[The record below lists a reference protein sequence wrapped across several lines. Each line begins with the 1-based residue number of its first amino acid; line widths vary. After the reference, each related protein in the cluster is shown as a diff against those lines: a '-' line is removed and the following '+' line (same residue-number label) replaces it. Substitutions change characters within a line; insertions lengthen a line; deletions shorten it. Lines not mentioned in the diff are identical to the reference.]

1 MIRLIF
7 FVVLTGF
14 IGVVNAARLGS
25 LTVESALGEPLEA
38 RISVFDVGDS
48 RASDLTVS
56 LGSPAQYAKS
66 GLIYN
71 DLVSNITLEYIR
83 DQSGDFISLMTKEA
97 VNEIVIDL
105 LVELSVQ
112 SERVSRTFVAFID
125 PPLLLEER
133 RLTGNMDGQNVAA
146 IQEVSEGIVEQEQ
159 TTNVE
164 GNRASEVVIEEQPS
178 VRAQKESVDTG
189 VTPVTNQSPRGESR
203 IFVDVRSGDT
213 LSKIAQRNRVAGY
226 SLEQMLVGLFR
237 KNRAAFDNDN
247 MNRLRAGSRIQIP
260 VSEELARISKSES
273 SSEVKIHAADWQAFK
288 SRMAGGENRNLGRSD
303 LPGSRSDGG
312 SIKQAPRVIEPS
324 DNAKPSHVVRLSD
337 GLDSDAAL
345 QEQLIATQQALEEQ
359 KNRAIE
365 LERIVAD
372 LRALSETKKTTS
384 AGIRVESDQIK
395 RADRPVQQ
403 GEAELRWQEKLIG
416 AILGQPLYLLIPVVL
431 ILILGLLVSRRL
443 REMDDDEEA
452 VVTHVAN
459 EKIDTTS
466 FSDAPTQ
473 SSDFE
478 GKSSGEDFQDPVE
491 DADIFLAYG
500 RFSQAENILTQALVA
515 EPRRLDL
522 LLKLAEVYSRK
533 GELSGFED
541 IAKIVADITRESG
554 AYWERLLALGYLI
567 NPDDV
572 RYSEGKFARN
582 TRTAERVDLSKIDLN
597 LGQEPDTS
605 QSRPTNE

>member
-38 RISVFDVGDS
+38 RISVFDVSDS
-48 RASDLTVS
+48 GASDLTVS

-164 GNRASEVVIEEQPS
+164 GNRASDVFVEEQPS
-178 VRAQKESVDTG
+178 VRAQKESVDAD
-189 VTPVTNQSPRGESR
+189 VTPVTNQSSLGESR

-273 SSEVKIHAADWQAFK
+273 SSEVKIHAADWRAFK

-403 GEAELRWQEKLIG
+403 GETELRWQEKLIG
-416 AILGQPLYLLIPVVL
+416 AILGQPLYLVIPVFL

-452 VVTHVAN
+452 VATYVAN

-466 FSDAPTQ
+466 FSDAPMQ
-473 SSDFE
+473 SSDSE

-582 TRTAERVDLSKIDLN
+582 TRTAEPVDLSKIDLN
-597 LGQEPDTS
+597 LGQEPDTR

>member
-38 RISVFDVGDS
+38 RISVFDVSDS
-48 RASDLTVS
+48 GTSDLTVS

-146 IQEVSEGIVEQEQ
+146 IQEVSEGIVEQAQ

-164 GNRASEVVIEEQPS
+164 GNRASDVVVEEQLSARTQKDS
-178 VRAQKESVDTG
+178 VGAD
-189 VTPVTNQSPRGESR
+189 VTPVANQSPPGESR

-312 SIKQAPRVIEPS
+312 SITQAPRVIDPS

-337 GLDSDAAL
+337 GLDSDTAL

-403 GEAELRWQEKLIG
+403 GETELRWQEKLIG
-416 AILGQPLYLLIPVVL
+416 AILGQPLYLVIPVFL

-452 VVTHVAN
+452 VATYVAN

-466 FSDAPTQ
+466 FSDAPMQ
-473 SSDFE
+473 SSDSE

-533 GELSGFED
+533 GELSAFED

-567 NPDDV
+567 NPDDL

-582 TRTAERVDLSKIDLN
+582 TRTAEPVDLSKIDLN
-597 LGQEPDTS
+597 LGQGPDTR

>member
-38 RISVFDVGDS
+38 RISVFDVSDS
-48 RASDLTVS
+48 GASDLTVS

-71 DLVSNITLEYIR
+71 DLVSNIILEYIR

-164 GNRASEVVIEEQPS
+164 VNRASDVFVEEQPS
-178 VRAQKESVDTG
+178 VRAQKESVDTD
-189 VTPVTNQSPRGESR
+189 VTPVTNQSSRGESR

-226 SLEQMLVGLFR
+226 SLEQMLVALFR

-384 AGIRVESDQIK
+384 AGVRVESDQIK

-403 GEAELRWQEKLIG
+403 GETELRWQEKLIG
-416 AILGQPLYLLIPVVL
+416 AILGQPLYLVIPVFL

-452 VVTHVAN
+452 VATYVAN

-466 FSDAPTQ
+466 FSDAPMQ
-473 SSDFE
+473 SSDSE

-582 TRTAERVDLSKIDLN
+582 TRTAEPVDLSKIDLN
-597 LGQEPDTS
+597 LGQEPDTR

>member
-14 IGVVNAARLGS
+14 IGVVNAARLGN

-38 RISVFDVGDS
+38 RISVFDVSDS
-48 RASDLTVS
+48 GASDLTVS

-164 GNRASEVVIEEQPS
+164 GNRASDVFVEEQPS
-178 VRAQKESVDTG
+178 VRAQKESVDTD
-189 VTPVTNQSPRGESR
+189 VTPVTNQSSRGESR

-237 KNRAAFDNDN
+237 KNRVAFDNDN

-273 SSEVKIHAADWQAFK
+273 SSEVKIHAADWRAFK

-395 RADRPVQQ
+395 RADRSVQQ
-403 GEAELRWQEKLIG
+403 GETELRWQEKLIG
-416 AILGQPLYLLIPVVL
+416 AILGQPLYLVIPVFL

-452 VVTHVAN
+452 VATYVAN

-466 FSDAPTQ
+466 FSDAPMQ
-473 SSDFE
+473 SSDSE

-582 TRTAERVDLSKIDLN
+582 TRTAEPVDLSKIDLN
-597 LGQEPDTS
+597 LGQEPDTR

>member
-71 DLVSNITLEYIR
+71 DLVSNIILEYIR

-112 SERVSRTFVAFID
+112 SEQVSRTFVAFID

-164 GNRASEVVIEEQPS
+164 VNRTSDVVVEKQLS
-178 VRAQKESVDTG
+178 ARSQKDSVDAD
-189 VTPVTNQSPRGESR
+189 VTPVANQSPPGESR

-312 SIKQAPRVIEPS
+312 SITQAPRVIEPS

-403 GEAELRWQEKLIG
+403 GETELRWQEKLIG
-416 AILGQPLYLLIPVVL
+416 AILGQPLYLVIPVFL

-443 REMDDDEEA
+443 REMDDGEEA
-452 VVTHVAN
+452 VATYVAN

-466 FSDAPTQ
+466 FSDAPMQ
-473 SSDFE
+473 SSDSE

-582 TRTAERVDLSKIDLN
+582 TRTAEPVDLSKIDLN
-597 LGQEPDTS
+597 LGQEPDTR

>member
-25 LTVESALGEPLEA
+25 LTVESALGEPLKA
-38 RISVFDVGDS
+38 RISVFDVSDS
-48 RASDLTVS
+48 GASDLTVS

-133 RLTGNMDGQNVAA
+133 RLTGNMDEQNVAA

-164 GNRASEVVIEEQPS
+164 VNRASDVFVEEQPS
-178 VRAQKESVDTG
+178 VRAQKESVDTD
-189 VTPVTNQSPRGESR
+189 VTPVTNQSSRGESR

-288 SRMAGGENRNLGRSD
+288 SRMAGGEKKNLGRSD

-312 SIKQAPRVIEPS
+312 SIKQAPRLIEPS

-403 GEAELRWQEKLIG
+403 GETELRWQEKLIG
-416 AILGQPLYLLIPVVL
+416 AILGQPLYLVIPVFL

-443 REMDDDEEA
+443 REMDDDEETVA
-452 VVTHVAN
+452 TYVAN

-466 FSDAPTQ
+466 FSDAPMQ
-473 SSDFE
+473 SSDSE

-582 TRTAERVDLSKIDLN
+582 TRTAEPVDLSKIDLN
-597 LGQEPDTS
+597 LGQEPDTR

>member
-38 RISVFDVGDS
+38 RISVFDVSDS
-48 RASDLTVS
+48 GASDLTVS

-164 GNRASEVVIEEQPS
+164 GNRASDVFVEEQPS
-178 VRAQKESVDTG
+178 VRAQKESVDAD
-189 VTPVTNQSPRGESR
+189 VTPVTNQPSLGESR

-273 SSEVKIHAADWQAFK
+273 SSEVKIHAADWRAFK

-337 GLDSDAAL
+337 DLDSDAAL

-395 RADRPVQQ
+395 RADRSVQQ
-403 GEAELRWQEKLIG
+403 GETELRWQEKLIG
-416 AILGQPLYLLIPVVL
+416 AILGQPLYLVIPVFL

-443 REMDDDEEA
+443 REMDDDEETVA
-452 VVTHVAN
+452 TYVAN

-466 FSDAPTQ
+466 FSDAPMQ
-473 SSDFE
+473 SSDSE

-582 TRTAERVDLSKIDLN
+582 TRTAEPVDLSKIDLN
-597 LGQEPDTS
+597 LGQEPDTR

>member
-14 IGVVNAARLGS
+14 IGVVNAARLGN

-38 RISVFDVGDS
+38 RISVFDVSDS
-48 RASDLTVS
+48 GASDLTVS
-56 LGSPAQYAKS
+56 LGSPSQYAKS

-71 DLVSNITLEYIR
+71 DLVSNITLDYIR

-159 TTNVE
+159 KTNVE
-164 GNRASEVVIEEQPS
+164 GNRASDVFVEERSS
-178 VRAQKESVDTG
+178 VRAQKESVHTD
-189 VTPVTNQSPRGESR
+189 VTPVTNQSSRGESR

-403 GEAELRWQEKLIG
+403 GETELRWQEKLIG
-416 AILGQPLYLLIPVVL
+416 AILGQPLYLVIPVFL

-443 REMDDDEEA
+443 REMDDDEETVA
-452 VVTHVAN
+452 TYVAN

-466 FSDAPTQ
+466 FSDAPMQ
-473 SSDFE
+473 SSDSE

-582 TRTAERVDLSKIDLN
+582 TRTAEPVDLSKIDLN
-597 LGQEPDTS
+597 LGQEPDTR

>member
-38 RISVFDVGDS
+38 RISVFDVSDS
-48 RASDLTVS
+48 GASDVTVS

-71 DLVSNITLEYIR
+71 DLVSKITLRYVR

-105 LVELSVQ
+105 LVELSVR

-133 RLTGNMDGQNVAA
+133 RLTGNMDGQNVTSIQAA
-146 IQEVSEGIVEQEQ
+146 SEGIVEQAQ

-164 GNRASEVVIEEQPS
+164 GNRASDVVVEEQPS
-178 VRAQKESVDTG
+178 VRAQKESVDAD
-189 VTPVTNQSPRGESR
+189 VTPVTNQSSLGESR

-312 SIKQAPRVIEPS
+312 SITQAPRVIDPS

-416 AILGQPLYLLIPVVL
+416 AILGQPLYLVIPVVF

-452 VVTHVAN
+452 VATYVAN

-466 FSDAPTQ
+466 FSDAPMQ
-473 SSDFE
+473 SSDSE

-582 TRTAERVDLSKIDLN
+582 TRTAEPVDLSKIDLN
-597 LGQEPDTS
+597 LGQEPDTR

>member
-38 RISVFDVGDS
+38 RISVFDVSDS
-48 RASDLTVS
+48 GASDLTVS
-56 LGSPAQYAKS
+56 LGSPSQYAKS

-71 DLVSNITLEYIR
+71 DLVSNITLDYIR

-164 GNRASEVVIEEQPS
+164 GNRASDVFVEEQPS
-178 VRAQKESVDTG
+178 VRAQKESVDTD
-189 VTPVTNQSPRGESR
+189 VTPVTNQSSRGEPR

-247 MNRLRAGSRIQIP
+247 MNRLRAGSRMQIP
-260 VSEELARISKSES
+260 VSEELARISESES
-273 SSEVKIHAADWQAFK
+273 SSEVKIHAADWRAFK
-288 SRMAGGENRNLGRSD
+288 ARMAGGEKKNLGRSD

-312 SIKQAPRVIEPS
+312 SITQEPRVIEPS

-337 GLDSDAAL
+337 GLDPDAAL

-416 AILGQPLYLLIPVVL
+416 AILGQPLYLVIPVFL

-443 REMDDDEEA
+443 REMDDDEETVA
-452 VVTHVAN
+452 TYVAN

-466 FSDAPTQ
+466 FSDAPMQ
-473 SSDFE
+473 SSDSE

-582 TRTAERVDLSKIDLN
+582 TRTAEPVDLSKIDLN

>member
-38 RISVFDVGDS
+38 RISVFDVSDS
-48 RASDLTVS
+48 GASDLTVS

-164 GNRASEVVIEEQPS
+164 VNRASDVFVEEQPS
-178 VRAQKESVDTG
+178 VRAQKESVDAD
-189 VTPVTNQSPRGESR
+189 VTPFTNQSSLGESR

-312 SIKQAPRVIEPS
+312 SIKQAPRLIEPS

-337 GLDSDAAL
+337 DLDSDAAL

-395 RADRPVQQ
+395 RADRSVQQ
-403 GEAELRWQEKLIG
+403 GETELRWQEKLIG
-416 AILGQPLYLLIPVVL
+416 AILGQPLYLVIPVFL

-452 VVTHVAN
+452 VAIYVAN

-466 FSDAPTQ
+466 FSDAPMQ
-473 SSDFE
+473 SSDSE

-582 TRTAERVDLSKIDLN
+582 TRTAEPVDLSKIDLN
-597 LGQEPDTS
+597 LGQEPDTR

>member
-38 RISVFDVGDS
+38 RISVFDVSDS
-48 RASDLTVS
+48 GASDLTVS

-164 GNRASEVVIEEQPS
+164 GNRASDVFVEEQPS
-178 VRAQKESVDTG
+178 VRAQKESVDTD
-189 VTPVTNQSPRGESR
+189 VTPVTNQSSRGESR

-273 SSEVKIHAADWQAFK
+273 SSEVKIHAADWRAFK

-395 RADRPVQQ
+395 RADRSVQQ
-403 GEAELRWQEKLIG
+403 GETELRWQEKLIG
-416 AILGQPLYLLIPVVL
+416 AILGQPLYLVIPVFL

-443 REMDDDEEA
+443 REMDDDEETVA
-452 VVTHVAN
+452 TYVAN

-466 FSDAPTQ
+466 FSDAPMQ
-473 SSDFE
+473 SSDSE

-582 TRTAERVDLSKIDLN
+582 TRTAEPVDLSKIDLN
-597 LGQEPDTS
+597 LGQEPDTR

>member
-38 RISVFDVGDS
+38 RISVFDVSDS
-48 RASDLTVS
+48 GASDLTVS

-146 IQEVSEGIVEQEQ
+146 IQEVSEGIVEQAQ

-164 GNRASEVVIEEQPS
+164 GNRASDVFVEEQPS
-178 VRAQKESVDTG
+178 VRAQKESVDTD
-189 VTPVTNQSPRGESR
+189 VTQFTNQSSRGESR

-213 LSKIAQRNRVAGY
+213 LSKIAQRERVAGY

-337 GLDSDAAL
+337 DLDSDAAL

-384 AGIRVESDQIK
+384 AGVRVESDQIK

-403 GEAELRWQEKLIG
+403 GETELRWQEKLIG
-416 AILGQPLYLLIPVVL
+416 AILGQPLYLVIPVFL

-443 REMDDDEEA
+443 REMNDDEETVA
-452 VVTHVAN
+452 TYVAN

-466 FSDAPTQ
+466 FSDAPMQ
-473 SSDFE
+473 SSDSE

-582 TRTAERVDLSKIDLN
+582 TRTAEPVDLSKIDLN
-597 LGQEPDTS
+597 LGQEPDTR

>member
-38 RISVFDVGDS
+38 RISVFDVSDS
-48 RASDLTVS
+48 GASDLTVS

-164 GNRASEVVIEEQPS
+164 GNRASDVFVEEQPS
-178 VRAQKESVDTG
+178 VRAQKESVDTD
-189 VTPVTNQSPRGESR
+189 VTPVTNQSSRGESR

-288 SRMAGGENRNLGRSD
+288 SRMAGGEKKNLGRSD

-312 SIKQAPRVIEPS
+312 SITQAPRVIEPS

-384 AGIRVESDQIK
+384 VGIRVESDQIK

-416 AILGQPLYLLIPVVL
+416 AILGQPLYLVIPVVF

-452 VVTHVAN
+452 VATYVAN

-466 FSDAPTQ
+466 FSDAPIQ
-473 SSDFE
+473 SSDSE

-582 TRTAERVDLSKIDLN
+582 TRTAEPVDLSKIDLN
-597 LGQEPDTS
+597 LGQEPDTR

>member
-38 RISVFDVGDS
+38 RISVFDVSDS
-48 RASDLTVS
+48 GASDLTVS

-164 GNRASEVVIEEQPS
+164 GNRASDVFVEEQPS
-178 VRAQKESVDTG
+178 VRAQKESVDTD
-189 VTPVTNQSPRGESR
+189 VTPVTNQSSRGESR

-403 GEAELRWQEKLIG
+403 GETELRWQEKLIG
-416 AILGQPLYLLIPVVL
+416 AILGQPLYLVIPVFL

-443 REMDDDEEA
+443 REMDDDEETVA
-452 VVTHVAN
+452 TYVAN

-466 FSDAPTQ
+466 FSDAPMQ
-473 SSDFE
+473 SSDSE

-582 TRTAERVDLSKIDLN
+582 TRTAEPVDLSKIDLN
-597 LGQEPDTS
+597 LGQEPDTR

>member
-14 IGVVNAARLGS
+14 SGVVNAARLGS

-38 RISVFDVGDS
+38 RISVYDV
-48 RASDLTVS
+48 SDLGGSDVTVS

-71 DLVSNITLEYIR
+71 DLVSKITLKYVR

-105 LVELSVQ
+105 LVELSAR

-133 RLTGNMDGQNVAA
+133 RLSGNMDGQNVAP
-146 IQEVSEGIVEQEQ
+146 IQRGSEGVVEQEQ
-159 TTNVE
+159 TNNVE
-164 GNRASEVVIEEQPS
+164 GNRASDVVDEEQPS
-178 VRAQKESVDTG
+178 VRSRKDSVDAE
-189 VTPVTNQSPRGESR
+189 VTPVTNQSSRGESR

-213 LSKIAQRNRVAGY
+213 LSKIAQRERVAGY

-273 SSEVKIHAADWQAFK
+273 SSEVKIHAADWRAFK
-288 SRMAGGENRNLGRSD
+288 ARIAGSENRSLGQSD
-303 LPGSRSDGG
+303 LPESRSDGG
-312 SIKQAPRVIEPS
+312 SIRQAPRVIEPS

-403 GEAELRWQEKLIG
+403 GETELRWQEKLIG
-416 AILGQPLYLLIPVVL
+416 TILGQPLYLVIPVFL

-452 VVTHVAN
+452 ATYVAN

-466 FSDAPTQ
+466 FSDAPMQ
-473 SSDFE
+473 SSDSE

-582 TRTAERVDLSKIDLN
+582 TRTAEPVDLSKIDLN
-597 LGQEPDTS
+597 LGQEPDTR

>member
-14 IGVVNAARLGS
+14 SGVVNAARLGS

-38 RISVFDVGDS
+38 RISVFDVSDS
-48 RASDLTVS
+48 GASDVTVS

-71 DLVSNITLEYIR
+71 DLVSKITLRYVR

-97 VNEIVIDL
+97 VSEIVIDL
-105 LVELSVQ
+105 LVELSVR

-133 RLTGNMDGQNVAA
+133 RLAGNTVGQDVTSIQAA
-146 IQEVSEGIVEQEQ
+146 PEGIVEQEQ

-164 GNRASEVVIEEQPS
+164 GNRASDVVVEEQPS
-178 VRAQKESVDTG
+178 VRTQKESVDTD
-189 VTPVTNQSPRGESR
+189 VTPVTNQSSRDESR
-203 IFVDVRSGDT
+203 IFVDVRRGDT
-213 LSKIAQRNRVAGY
+213 LSKIAQRERVAGY

-273 SSEVKIHAADWQAFK
+273 YSEVKIHAADWRAFK
-288 SRMAGGENRNLGRSD
+288 ARMAGGEKKNLGRSD
-303 LPGSRSDGG
+303 LPGSRSGGG
-312 SIKQAPRVIEPS
+312 SITQAPRVIEPS

-384 AGIRVESDQIK
+384 AGLGVESDQIR

-403 GEAELRWQEKLIG
+403 GETELRWQEKLIG
-416 AILGQPLYLLIPVVL
+416 TILGQPLYLLIPVVL

-466 FSDAPTQ
+466 FSDAPMQ

-533 GELSGFED
+533 GEISGFED

-582 TRTAERVDLSKIDLN
+582 TRTGERVDLSKIDLN

>member
-38 RISVFDVGDS
+38 RISVFDVSDS
-48 RASDLTVS
+48 GASDLTVS

-164 GNRASEVVIEEQPS
+164 GNRASDVFVEEQPS
-178 VRAQKESVDTG
+178 VRAQKESVDAD
-189 VTPVTNQSPRGESR
+189 VTPVTNQPSLGESR

-403 GEAELRWQEKLIG
+403 GETELRWQEKLIG
-416 AILGQPLYLLIPVVL
+416 AILGQPLYLVIPVFL

-452 VVTHVAN
+452 VATYVAN

-466 FSDAPTQ
+466 FSDAPMQ
-473 SSDFE
+473 SSDSE

-582 TRTAERVDLSKIDLN
+582 TRTAEPVDLSKIDLN
-597 LGQEPDTS
+597 LGQEPDTR

>member
-38 RISVFDVGDS
+38 RISVFDVSDS
-48 RASDLTVS
+48 GASDVTVS

-71 DLVSNITLEYIR
+71 DLVSKITLRYVR

-105 LVELSVQ
+105 LVELSVR

-133 RLTGNMDGQNVAA
+133 RLTGNMDGQNVTSIQAA
-146 IQEVSEGIVEQEQ
+146 SEGIVEQAQ

-164 GNRASEVVIEEQPS
+164 GNRASDVVVEEQLSARTQKDS
-178 VRAQKESVDTG
+178 VGAD
-189 VTPVTNQSPRGESR
+189 VTPVANQSPPGESR

-273 SSEVKIHAADWQAFK
+273 SSEVKIHAADWRAFK

-312 SIKQAPRVIEPS
+312 SITQAPRVIDPS

-337 GLDSDAAL
+337 GLDSDTAL

-372 LRALSETKKTTS
+372 LRALSETKKTAST
-384 AGIRVESDQIK
+384 GLRVESDQIK

-403 GEAELRWQEKLIG
+403 GETELRWQEKLIG
-416 AILGQPLYLLIPVVL
+416 AILGQPLYLVIPVFL

-452 VVTHVAN
+452 VATYVAN

-473 SSDFE
+473 SSDSE
-478 GKSSGEDFQDPVE
+478 GKSSGKDFQDPVE

-582 TRTAERVDLSKIDLN
+582 TRTAEPVDLSKIDLN
-597 LGQEPDTS
+597 LGQEPDTR

>member
-25 LTVESALGEPLEA
+25 LTVQSALGEPLEA
-38 RISVFDVGDS
+38 RISVYDV
-48 RASDLTVS
+48 SDLGGSDVTVS

-71 DLVSNITLEYIR
+71 DLVSKITLRYVR

-105 LVELSVQ
+105 LVELSAR

-133 RLTGNMDGQNVAA
+133 RLTGSMNGQNVTSIQAA
-146 IQEVSEGIVEQEQ
+146 SEGIVEQEQ

-164 GNRASEVVIEEQPS
+164 GNRASDVVVEERSS
-178 VRAQKESVDTG
+178 VRAKKESVDSD
-189 VTPVTNQSPRGESR
+189 VTPVANQSSRGESR
-203 IFVDVRSGDT
+203 IFVEVRRGDT
-213 LSKIAQRNRVAGY
+213 LSKIAQRERVAGY

-273 SSEVKIHAADWQAFK
+273 SSEVKIHAADWRAFK
-288 SRMAGGENRNLGRSD
+288 ARMAGGENRNLGRSD

-337 GLDSDAAL
+337 GLDSDTAL

-384 AGIRVESDQIK
+384 AGLRVESDQVK

-403 GEAELRWQEKLIG
+403 GGAELRWQEKVIG
-416 AILGQPLYLLIPVVL
+416 TILGQPLYLLIPVVL
-431 ILILGLLVSRRL
+431 ILILGLFVSRRL
-443 REMDDDEEA
+443 RKMDDDDEA
-452 VVTHVAN
+452 VATYAAN
-459 EKIDTTS
+459 ETIDTTS
-466 FSDAPTQ
+466 FSDAPMQ
-473 SSDFE
+473 SSDAE

-572 RYSEGKFARN
+572 RYSEGKFAKN
-582 TRTAERVDLSKIDLN
+582 TRTTGPVDLSKIDLN

-605 QSRPTNE
+605 QSRPSNE

>member
-38 RISVFDVGDS
+38 RISVFDVSDS
-48 RASDLTVS
+48 GASDLTVS

-164 GNRASEVVIEEQPS
+164 GNRASDVFVEEQPS
-178 VRAQKESVDTG
+178 VQAQKESVDAD
-189 VTPVTNQSPRGESR
+189 VTPVTNQPSLGESR

-213 LSKIAQRNRVAGY
+213 LSKIAQRNRVSGY

-273 SSEVKIHAADWQAFK
+273 SSEVKIHAADWRAFK

-312 SIKQAPRVIEPS
+312 SIKQAPRVIDPS

-337 GLDSDAAL
+337 DLDSDAAL

-395 RADRPVQQ
+395 RADRSVQQ
-403 GEAELRWQEKLIG
+403 GETELRWQEKLIG
-416 AILGQPLYLLIPVVL
+416 AILGQPLYLVIPVFL

-443 REMDDDEEA
+443 REMDDDEETVA
-452 VVTHVAN
+452 TYVAN

-466 FSDAPTQ
+466 FSDAPMQ
-473 SSDFE
+473 SSDSE

-582 TRTAERVDLSKIDLN
+582 TRTAEPVDLSKIDLN
-597 LGQEPDTS
+597 LGQEPDTR

>member
-25 LTVESALGEPLEA
+25 LTVDSALGEPLKA
-38 RISVFDVGDS
+38 RISVFDVSDS
-48 RASDLTVS
+48 GARDLTVS
-56 LGSPAQYAKS
+56 LGSPSQYAKS

-71 DLVSNITLEYIR
+71 DLVSNITLDYIR

-133 RLTGNMDGQNVAA
+133 RLTGNMDGQSVAA

-164 GNRASEVVIEEQPS
+164 GNRASDAFVEEQPS
-178 VRAQKESVDTG
+178 VRAQKESVDTD
-189 VTPVTNQSPRGESR
+189 VTPVTNQSSRGESR

-273 SSEVKIHAADWQAFK
+273 SSEVKIHAADWRAFK

-312 SIKQAPRVIEPS
+312 SITQAPRVIEPS

-416 AILGQPLYLLIPVVL
+416 AILGQPLYLVIPVFL

-443 REMDDDEEA
+443 REMDDDEETVA
-452 VVTHVAN
+452 TYVAN

-466 FSDAPTQ
+466 FSDAPMQ
-473 SSDFE
+473 SSDSE

-582 TRTAERVDLSKIDLN
+582 TRTAEPVDLSKIDLN
-597 LGQEPDTS
+597 LGQEPDAS

>member
-38 RISVFDVGDS
+38 RISVFDVSDS
-48 RASDLTVS
+48 GASDLTVS

-164 GNRASEVVIEEQPS
+164 GNRASDVFVEEQPS
-178 VRAQKESVDTG
+178 VRAQKESVDTD
-189 VTPVTNQSPRGESR
+189 VTPVTNQSSRGESR

-273 SSEVKIHAADWQAFK
+273 SSEVKIHAADWRAFK

-395 RADRPVQQ
+395 RADRSVQQ
-403 GEAELRWQEKLIG
+403 GETELRWQEKLIG
-416 AILGQPLYLLIPVVL
+416 AILGQPLYLVIPVVL

-452 VVTHVAN
+452 VATYVAN

-466 FSDAPTQ
+466 FSDAPMQ
-473 SSDFE
+473 SSDSE

-582 TRTAERVDLSKIDLN
+582 TRTAEPVDLSKIDLN
-597 LGQEPDTS
+597 LGQEPDTR

>member
-14 IGVVNAARLGS
+14 IGVVNAARLGN

-38 RISVFDVGDS
+38 RISVFDVSDS
-48 RASDLTVS
+48 GASDLTVS

-159 TTNVE
+159 TTNAE
-164 GNRASEVVIEEQPS
+164 GNRASDVFVEEQPS
-178 VRAQKESVDTG
+178 VRAQKESVDAD
-189 VTPVTNQSPRGESR
+189 VTPVTRQSSLGESR

-273 SSEVKIHAADWQAFK
+273 SSEVKIHAADWRAFK

-395 RADRPVQQ
+395 RADRSVQQ
-403 GEAELRWQEKLIG
+403 GETELRWQEKLIG
-416 AILGQPLYLLIPVVL
+416 AILGQPLYLVIPVFL

-443 REMDDDEEA
+443 REMDDDEETVA
-452 VVTHVAN
+452 TYVAN

-466 FSDAPTQ
+466 FSDAPMQ
-473 SSDFE
+473 SSDSE

-582 TRTAERVDLSKIDLN
+582 TRTAEPVDLSKIDLN
-597 LGQEPDTS
+597 LGQEPDTR

>member
-25 LTVESALGEPLEA
+25 LTVDSALGEPLKA
-38 RISVFDVGDS
+38 RISVFDVSDS
-48 RASDLTVS
+48 GARDLTVS
-56 LGSPAQYAKS
+56 LGSPSQYAKS

-71 DLVSNITLEYIR
+71 DLVSNITLDYIR

-146 IQEVSEGIVEQEQ
+146 IHEVSEGIVEQEQ

-164 GNRASEVVIEEQPS
+164 GNRASDVFVEEQPS
-178 VRAQKESVDTG
+178 VRAQKESIDTD
-189 VTPVTNQSPRGESR
+189 VTPVTNQSSRGESR

-288 SRMAGGENRNLGRSD
+288 SRMAGGEKKNLGRSD

-312 SIKQAPRVIEPS
+312 SITQAPRVIEPS

-416 AILGQPLYLLIPVVL
+416 AILGQPLYLVIPVFL

-443 REMDDDEEA
+443 REMDDDEETVA
-452 VVTHVAN
+452 TYVAN

-466 FSDAPTQ
+466 FSDAPMQ
-473 SSDFE
+473 SSDSE

-582 TRTAERVDLSKIDLN
+582 TRTAEPVDLSKIDLN
-597 LGQEPDTS
+597 LGQEPDTR

>member
-25 LTVESALGEPLEA
+25 LTVDSALGEPLKA
-38 RISVFDVGDS
+38 RISVFDVSDS
-48 RASDLTVS
+48 GARDLTVS
-56 LGSPAQYAKS
+56 LGSPSQYAKS

-71 DLVSNITLEYIR
+71 DLVSNITLDYIR

-133 RLTGNMDGQNVAA
+133 RLTGNMDGQSVAA

-164 GNRASEVVIEEQPS
+164 GNRASDAFVEEQPS
-178 VRAQKESVDTG
+178 VRAQKESVDTD
-189 VTPVTNQSPRGESR
+189 VTPVTNQSSRGESR

-288 SRMAGGENRNLGRSD
+288 SRMAGGEKKNLGRSD

-312 SIKQAPRVIEPS
+312 SITQAPRVIEPS

-416 AILGQPLYLLIPVVL
+416 AILGQPLYLVIPVFL

-443 REMDDDEEA
+443 REMDDDEETVA
-452 VVTHVAN
+452 TYVAN

-466 FSDAPTQ
+466 LSDAPMQ
-473 SSDFE
+473 SSDSE

-582 TRTAERVDLSKIDLN
+582 TRTAEPVDLSKIDLN
-597 LGQEPDTS
+597 LGQEPDAS

>member
-38 RISVFDVGDS
+38 RISVFDVSDS
-48 RASDLTVS
+48 GASDLTVS

-164 GNRASEVVIEEQPS
+164 GNRASDVFVEEQPS
-178 VRAQKESVDTG
+178 VRAQKESVDTD
-189 VTPVTNQSPRGESR
+189 VTPVTNQSSRGESR

-273 SSEVKIHAADWQAFK
+273 SSEVKIHAADWRAFK

-403 GEAELRWQEKLIG
+403 GETELRWQEKLIG
-416 AILGQPLYLLIPVVL
+416 AILGQPLYLVIPVFL

-452 VVTHVAN
+452 VATYVAN

-466 FSDAPTQ
+466 FSDAPMQ
-473 SSDFE
+473 SSDSE

-582 TRTAERVDLSKIDLN
+582 TRTAEPVDLSKIDLN
-597 LGQEPDTS
+597 LGQEPDTR

>member
-38 RISVFDVGDS
+38 RISVFDVSDS
-48 RASDLTVS
+48 GASDLTVS

-146 IQEVSEGIVEQEQ
+146 IQAASEGIVEQEQ

-164 GNRASEVVIEEQPS
+164 GNRASDVFVEEQPS
-178 VRAQKESVDTG
+178 VRAQKESVDTDL
-189 VTPVTNQSPRGESR
+189 TPVTNQSSQGESR

-213 LSKIAQRNRVAGY
+213 LSKIARRNRVAGY

-273 SSEVKIHAADWQAFK
+273 SSEVKIHAADWRAFK

-337 GLDSDAAL
+337 DLDSDAAL

-395 RADRPVQQ
+395 RADRSVQQ
-403 GEAELRWQEKLIG
+403 GETELRWQEKLIG
-416 AILGQPLYLLIPVVL
+416 AILGQPLYLVIPVFL

-443 REMDDDEEA
+443 REMNDDEETVA
-452 VVTHVAN
+452 TYVAN

-466 FSDAPTQ
+466 FSDAPMQ
-473 SSDFE
+473 SSDSE

-582 TRTAERVDLSKIDLN
+582 TRTAEPVDLSKIDLN
-597 LGQEPDTS
+597 LGQEPDTR

>member
-38 RISVFDVGDS
+38 RISVFDVSDS
-48 RASDLTVS
+48 GASDLTVS

-164 GNRASEVVIEEQPS
+164 GNRASDVFVEEQPS
-178 VRAQKESVDTG
+178 VRAQKESVDAD
-189 VTPVTNQSPRGESR
+189 VTPVTNQSSLGESR

-273 SSEVKIHAADWQAFK
+273 SSEVKIHAADWRAFK

-395 RADRPVQQ
+395 RADRSVQQ
-403 GEAELRWQEKLIG
+403 GETELRWQEKLIG
-416 AILGQPLYLLIPVVL
+416 AILGQPLYLVIPVFL

-443 REMDDDEEA
+443 REMDDDEETVA
-452 VVTHVAN
+452 TYVAN

-466 FSDAPTQ
+466 FSDAPMQ
-473 SSDFE
+473 SSDSE

-582 TRTAERVDLSKIDLN
+582 TRTAEPVDLSKIDLN
-597 LGQEPDTS
+597 LGQEPDTR

>member
-38 RISVFDVGDS
+38 RISVFDVSDS
-48 RASDLTVS
+48 GASDLTVS

-164 GNRASEVVIEEQPS
+164 GNRASDVFVEEQPS
-178 VRAQKESVDTG
+178 VRAQKESVDTD
-189 VTPVTNQSPRGESR
+189 VTPVTNQSSRGESR

-403 GEAELRWQEKLIG
+403 GETELRWQEKLIG
-416 AILGQPLYLLIPVVL
+416 AILGQPLYLVIPVFL

-452 VVTHVAN
+452 VATYVAN

-466 FSDAPTQ
+466 FSDAPMQ
-473 SSDFE
+473 SSDSE

-582 TRTAERVDLSKIDLN
+582 TRTAEPVDLSKIDLN
-597 LGQEPDTS
+597 LGQEPDTR

>member
-38 RISVFDVGDS
+38 RISVFDVSDS
-48 RASDLTVS
+48 GASDLTVS

-164 GNRASEVVIEEQPS
+164 VNRASDVFVEEQPS
-178 VRAQKESVDTG
+178 VRAQKESVDTD
-189 VTPVTNQSPRGESR
+189 VTPVTNQSSRGESR

-273 SSEVKIHAADWQAFK
+273 SSEVKIHAADWRAFK

-303 LPGSRSDGG
+303 LPVSRSDGG

-395 RADRPVQQ
+395 RADRSVQQ
-403 GEAELRWQEKLIG
+403 GETELRWQEKLIG
-416 AILGQPLYLLIPVVL
+416 AILGQPLYLVIPVFL

-443 REMDDDEEA
+443 REMDDDEETVA
-452 VVTHVAN
+452 TYVAN

-466 FSDAPTQ
+466 FSDAPMQ
-473 SSDFE
+473 SSDSE

-582 TRTAERVDLSKIDLN
+582 TRTAEPVDLSKIDLN
-597 LGQEPDTS
+597 LGQEPDTR

>member
-38 RISVFDVGDS
+38 RISVFDVSDS
-48 RASDLTVS
+48 GASDVTVS

-71 DLVSNITLEYIR
+71 DLVSKITLRYVR

-105 LVELSVQ
+105 LVELSVR

-133 RLTGNMDGQNVAA
+133 RLTGNMDGQNVTSIQAA
-146 IQEVSEGIVEQEQ
+146 SEGIVEQAQ

-164 GNRASEVVIEEQPS
+164 GNRASDVVVEEQLSARTQKDS
-178 VRAQKESVDTG
+178 VGAD
-189 VTPVTNQSPRGESR
+189 VTPVANQSPPGESR

-416 AILGQPLYLLIPVVL
+416 AILGQPLYLVIPVVF

-452 VVTHVAN
+452 VATYVAN

-466 FSDAPTQ
+466 FSDAPMQ
-473 SSDFE
+473 SSDSE

-582 TRTAERVDLSKIDLN
+582 TRTAEPVDLSKIDLN
-597 LGQEPDTS
+597 LGQEPDTR

>member
-38 RISVFDVGDS
+38 RISVFDVSDS
-48 RASDLTVS
+48 GASDVTVS

-71 DLVSNITLEYIR
+71 DLVSKITLRYVR

-105 LVELSVQ
+105 LVELSVR

-133 RLTGNMDGQNVAA
+133 RLTGNMDGQNVTSIQAA
-146 IQEVSEGIVEQEQ
+146 SEGIVEQAQ

-164 GNRASEVVIEEQPS
+164 GNRASDVVVEEQLSARTQKDS
-178 VRAQKESVDTG
+178 VGAD
-189 VTPVTNQSPRGESR
+189 VTPVANQSPPGESR

-273 SSEVKIHAADWQAFK
+273 SSEVKIHAADWRAFK

-403 GEAELRWQEKLIG
+403 GETELRWQEKLIG
-416 AILGQPLYLLIPVVL
+416 AILGQPLYLVIPVFL

-452 VVTHVAN
+452 VATYVAN

-466 FSDAPTQ
+466 FSDAPMQ
-473 SSDFE
+473 SSDSE

-582 TRTAERVDLSKIDLN
+582 TRTAEPVDLSKIDLN
-597 LGQEPDTS
+597 LGQEPDTR

>member
-14 IGVVNAARLGS
+14 IGVVNAARLGN

-38 RISVFDVGDS
+38 RISVFDVSDS
-48 RASDLTVS
+48 GASDLTVS

-164 GNRASEVVIEEQPS
+164 GNRASDVFVEEQPS
-178 VRAQKESVDTG
+178 VRAQKESVDAD
-189 VTPVTNQSPRGESR
+189 VTPVTNQPSLGESR

-273 SSEVKIHAADWQAFK
+273 SSEVKIHAADWRAFK

-337 GLDSDAAL
+337 DLDSDAAL

-395 RADRPVQQ
+395 RADRSVQQ
-403 GEAELRWQEKLIG
+403 GETELRWQEKLIG
-416 AILGQPLYLLIPVVL
+416 AILGQPLYLVIPVFL

-443 REMDDDEEA
+443 REMDDDEETVA
-452 VVTHVAN
+452 TYVAN

-466 FSDAPTQ
+466 FSDAPMQ
-473 SSDFE
+473 SSDSE

-582 TRTAERVDLSKIDLN
+582 TRTAEPVDLSKIDLN
-597 LGQEPDTS
+597 LGQEPDTR

>member
-38 RISVFDVGDS
+38 RISVFDVSDS
-48 RASDLTVS
+48 GASDLTVS

-164 GNRASEVVIEEQPS
+164 GNRASDVFVEEQPS
-178 VRAQKESVDTG
+178 VRAQKESVDTD
-189 VTPVTNQSPRGESR
+189 VTPVTNQSSLGESR

-403 GEAELRWQEKLIG
+403 GETELRWQEKLIG
-416 AILGQPLYLLIPVVL
+416 AILGQPLYLVIPVFL

-443 REMDDDEEA
+443 REMDDDEETVA
-452 VVTHVAN
+452 TYVAN

-473 SSDFE
+473 SSDSE

-582 TRTAERVDLSKIDLN
+582 TRTAEPVDLSKIDLN
-597 LGQEPDTS
+597 LGQEPDTR

>member
-38 RISVFDVGDS
+38 RISVFDVSDS
-48 RASDLTVS
+48 GASDLTVS

-164 GNRASEVVIEEQPS
+164 GNRASDVFVEEQPS
-178 VRAQKESVDTG
+178 VRAQKESVDAD
-189 VTPVTNQSPRGESR
+189 VTPVTNQSSLGESR

-273 SSEVKIHAADWQAFK
+273 SSEVKIHAADWRAFK

-337 GLDSDAAL
+337 DLDSDAAL

-416 AILGQPLYLLIPVVL
+416 AILGQPLYLVIPVFL

-443 REMDDDEEA
+443 REMDDDEETVA
-452 VVTHVAN
+452 TYVAN

-466 FSDAPTQ
+466 FSDAPMQ
-473 SSDFE
+473 SSDSE

-582 TRTAERVDLSKIDLN
+582 TRTAEPVDLSKIDLN
-597 LGQEPDTS
+597 LGQEPDTR

>member
-38 RISVFDVGDS
+38 RISVFDVSDS
-48 RASDLTVS
+48 GASDLTVS

-164 GNRASEVVIEEQPS
+164 GNRASDVVIEEQPS
-178 VRAQKESVDTG
+178 VRAQKESVDAD
-189 VTPVTNQSPRGESR
+189 VTPVTNQPSLGESR

-403 GEAELRWQEKLIG
+403 GETELRWQEKLIG
-416 AILGQPLYLLIPVVL
+416 AILGQPLYLVIPVFL

-452 VVTHVAN
+452 VATYVAN

-466 FSDAPTQ
+466 FSDAPMQ
-473 SSDFE
+473 SSDSE

-582 TRTAERVDLSKIDLN
+582 TRTAEPVDLSKIDLN
-597 LGQEPDTS
+597 LGQEPDTR

>member
-38 RISVFDVGDS
+38 RISVFDVSDS
-48 RASDLTVS
+48 GASDLTVS

-164 GNRASEVVIEEQPS
+164 VNRASDVFVEEQPS
-178 VRAQKESVDTG
+178 VRAQKESVDTD
-189 VTPVTNQSPRGESR
+189 VTPVTNQSSRGESR

-395 RADRPVQQ
+395 RADRSVQQ
-403 GEAELRWQEKLIG
+403 GETELRWQEKLIG
-416 AILGQPLYLLIPVVL
+416 AILGQPLYLVIPVFL

-443 REMDDDEEA
+443 REMDDDEETVA
-452 VVTHVAN
+452 TYVAN

-466 FSDAPTQ
+466 FSDAPMQ
-473 SSDFE
+473 SSDSE

-582 TRTAERVDLSKIDLN
+582 TRTAEPVDLSKIDLN
-597 LGQEPDTS
+597 LGQEPDTR

>member
-25 LTVESALGEPLEA
+25 LTVDSALGEPLKA
-38 RISVFDVGDS
+38 RISVFDVSDS
-48 RASDLTVS
+48 GARDLTVS
-56 LGSPAQYAKS
+56 LGSPSQYAKS

-71 DLVSNITLEYIR
+71 DLVSNITLDYIR

-133 RLTGNMDGQNVAA
+133 RLTGNMDGQSVAA

-164 GNRASEVVIEEQPS
+164 GNRASDAFVEEQPS
-178 VRAQKESVDTG
+178 VRAQKESVDTD
-189 VTPVTNQSPRGESR
+189 VTPVTNQSSRGESR

-288 SRMAGGENRNLGRSD
+288 SRMAGGEKKNLGRSD

-312 SIKQAPRVIEPS
+312 SITQAPRVIEPS

-395 RADRPVQQ
+395 RADRSVQQ
-403 GEAELRWQEKLIG
+403 GETELRWQEKLIG
-416 AILGQPLYLLIPVVL
+416 AILGQPLYLVIPVFL

-443 REMDDDEEA
+443 REMDDDEETVA
-452 VVTHVAN
+452 TYVAN

-466 FSDAPTQ
+466 LSDAPMQ
-473 SSDFE
+473 SSDSE

-582 TRTAERVDLSKIDLN
+582 TRTAEPVDLSKIDLN
-597 LGQEPDTS
+597 LGQEPDAS

>member
-25 LTVESALGEPLEA
+25 LTVESALGEPLKA
-38 RISVFDVGDS
+38 RISVFDVSDS
-48 RASDLTVS
+48 GASDLTVS

-133 RLTGNMDGQNVAA
+133 RLTGNMDGQSVAA

-164 GNRASEVVIEEQPS
+164 GNRASDVFVEEQPS
-178 VRAQKESVDTG
+178 VRSQKESVDTD
-189 VTPVTNQSPRGESR
+189 VTQFTNQSSRGESR

-273 SSEVKIHAADWQAFK
+273 SSEVKF
-288 SRMAGGENRNLGRSD
+288 
-303 LPGSRSDGG
+303 
-312 SIKQAPRVIEPS
+312 
-324 DNAKPSHVVRLSD
+324 
-337 GLDSDAAL
+337 
-345 QEQLIATQQALEEQ
+345 
-359 KNRAIE
+359 
-365 LERIVAD
+365 
-372 LRALSETKKTTS
+372 
-384 AGIRVESDQIK
+384 
-395 RADRPVQQ
+395 
-403 GEAELRWQEKLIG
+403 
-416 AILGQPLYLLIPVVL
+416 
-431 ILILGLLVSRRL
+431 
-443 REMDDDEEA
+443 
-452 VVTHVAN
+452 
-459 EKIDTTS
+459 
-466 FSDAPTQ
+466 
-473 SSDFE
+473 
-478 GKSSGEDFQDPVE
+478 
-491 DADIFLAYG
+491 
-500 RFSQAENILTQALVA
+500 
-515 EPRRLDL
+515 
-522 LLKLAEVYSRK
+522 
-533 GELSGFED
+533 
-541 IAKIVADITRESG
+541 
-554 AYWERLLALGYLI
+554 
-567 NPDDV
+567 
-572 RYSEGKFARN
+572 
-582 TRTAERVDLSKIDLN
+582 
-597 LGQEPDTS
+597 
-605 QSRPTNE
+605 